1 MSGVRQLRW
10 VTLSRISHPAFSQ
23 AVPVQW
29 LVRGKPHTRAWPPGL
44 VILRHSRAMFAIQ
57 ATQASRPPRSESNF
71 FPMKLIPHG
80 GSVTTESTESDGMVG
95 RTSSSS
101 PSTTWC
107 LDSPDRTF
115 SMLIPCPS
123 PCP

>member
-1 MSGVRQLRW
+1 MRW
-10 VTLSRISHPAFSQ
+10 VILSLTSHPAFSQ
-23 AVPVQW
+23 AMAVQW
-29 LVRGKPHTRAWPPGL
+29 LVRGKPQTRACPPGL
-44 VILRHSRAMFAIQ
+44 VIRRHSLAISVIQVIQ
-57 ATQASRPPRSESNF
+57 ASLPPRSESNF
-71 FPMKLIPHG
+71 TFMKLIPQG
-80 GSVTTESTESDGMVG
+80 GSVTTASTELEGRVG
-95 RTSSSS
+95 RTTSSS

>member
-1 MSGVRQLRW
+1 MRW
-10 VTLSRISHPAFSQ
+10 VTLSRTSHPAFSH

-57 ATQASRPPRSESNF
+57 AIQASRPPRSESNF
-71 FPMKLIPHG
+71 TFMKLIPQG
-80 GSVTTESTESDGMVG
+80 GSVTTASTELEGMVG

-101 PSTTWC
+101 PSTT
-107 LDSPDRTF
+107 
-115 SMLIPCPS
+115 
-123 PCP
+123 